1 MRGMTGRTL
10 KIGVDASGWKTG
22 RGIGRHLDGLFN
34 SLLSLG
40 EPLEFTFFCPRGVQV
55 PLRQGLWRRVE
66 VGRGLVPRSYTD
78 GLLPRAVAGEGVDL
92 MHFPANTFWGKPH
105 VPTVVTIHDLAL
117 LEFPDRF
124 FRTRW
129 AAAKYRA
136 RFTRL
141 GGIASRV
148 IAVSGHTAGK
158 IVERSP
164 HPCEMTTIHNGIDDR
179 FRDASNVRAPVDGR
193 VLYAGALDF
202 RKNLTRLLEA
212 FDIVRRTR
220 PRAHLVLAGR
230 RGTDRRVYPLIEIE
244 ARRLALGPSVEIVA
258 NPDDARLV
266 DLYRSAAAF
275 VFPSLYEGFG
285 LPVLEAM
292 AAGCPVACS
301 RAASLPEVAGDAALL
316 FDAEDPEAMAEAIES
331 ILDDPPLA
339 ASLSAAGR
347 ERAEGF
353 TWERCARAT
362 LGVYRAALGIHA

>member
-1 MRGMTGRTL
+1 
-10 KIGVDASGWKTG
+10 
-22 RGIGRHLDGLFN
+22 
-34 SLLSLG
+34 
-40 EPLEFTFFCPRGVQV
+40 
-55 PLRQGLWRRVE
+55 
-66 VGRGLVPRSYTD
+66 
-78 GLLPRAVAGEGVDL
+78 

-136 RFTRL
+136 RFSRL

-148 IAVSGHTAGK
+148 IAGSGHTAGR

-164 HPCEMTTIHNGIDDR
+164 HPCEMVTIHHGIDDR
-179 FRDASNVRAPVDGR
+179 FRDASNVRSPVDGR
-193 VLYAGALDF
+193 ILYAGALDF

-220 PRAHLVLAGR
+220 SRAHLVLAGR
-230 RGTDRRVYPLIEIE
+230 RGTDKRVYPLIELE
-244 ARRLALGPSVEIVA
+244 VRRLALGPSVEIVA

-331 ILDDPPLA
+331 ILDDAPLA

-362 LGVYRAALGIHA
+362 LGVYRAVLGNGK